1 MPKNL
6 KNRFRTELIRQR
18 RNARQFGG
26 RDKLKKLHEGKYTD
40 YSHIYSDR
48 SYQAHLGR
56 SRKFADFCQQNG
68 VKTFEKVTP
77 EFAKSY
83 LISERN
89 SGLSASTIG
98 ADALAI
104 NHIMIGG
111 GFWKNSDRL
120 VKSKITGMPKRSNK
134 IYQQREK
141 SLNSTEW
148 RERYPSYYQKYQGQI
163 DTIRAFGLRRRE
175 LVGGSSYHGKDGLG
189 NNSLYWSK
197 SGRIMAVTL
206 GKGGKFRQIECRLDL
221 QPKMQKLYGE
231 YIRPTNE
238 MPRNKAEYMRIM
250 RTNKPFYGGYSHS
263 IPSHIFRADYAQFK
277 LRELA
282 SKSFSGSRVYS
293 YSKRIKSPQSGKYHY
308 VRTVKYHN
316 LSKQYQIGI
325 YKAPYGAFYKLSE
338 YMGHNRLDVL
348 QSYLGEGR
356 EN

>member
-1 MPKNL
+1 MP
-6 KNRFRTELIRQR
+6 R
-18 RNARQFGG
+18 R
-26 RDKLKKLHEGKYTD
+26 
-40 YSHIYSDR
+40 
-48 SYQAHLGR
+48 
-56 SRKFADFCQQNG
+56 
-68 VKTFEKVTP
+68 
-77 EFAKSY
+77 
-83 LISERN
+83 
-89 SGLSASTIG
+89 ST
-98 ADALAI
+98 
-104 NHIMIGG
+104 
-111 GFWKNSDRL
+111 
-120 VKSKITGMPKRSNK
+120 K

-141 SLNSTEW
+141 PLNSTEW
-148 RERYPSYYQKYQGQI
+148 RERYPSYYHKYQGQI

-189 NNSLYWSK
+189 KNSLYWSK

-250 RTNKPFYGGYSHS
+250 KTNKPFYGGYSHS

-308 VRTVKYHN
+308 VRTTKTHD
-316 LSKQYQIGI
+316 LSKQYQIGV
-325 YKAPYGAFYKLSE
+325 YKAPFGAFYKLSE